1 MRDFFSKRVKIGQ
14 IQRSKVS
21 GLETILTDYKY
32 TGAIG
37 LLMHEED
44 LSNNELTLAKTDQ
57 SVIDKLKK
65 VIVGKF

>member
-1 MRDFFSKRVKIGQ
+1 VRDFFSKRVKIGQ

-37 LLMHEED
+37 LLLHEED
-44 LSNNELTLAKTDQ
+44 LSKNEFVMSKTDKG
-57 SVIDKLKK
+57 VIDKLKE
-65 VIVGKF
+65 VIVGNF

>member
-1 MRDFFSKRVKIGQ
+1 
-14 IQRSKVS
+14 
-21 GLETILTDYKY
+21 
-32 TGAIG
+32 
-37 LLMHEED
+37 MHEED

>member
-14 IQRSKVS
+14 VQRSNSS

-32 TGAIG
+32 EGAIG
-37 LLMHEED
+37 LLLHEGD
-44 LSNNELTLAKTDQ
+44 LSKDEFIAPSKNKG
-57 SVIDKLKK
+57 VIGKLKE